1 MLYGPVPALF
11 CLFGSSTLVLY
22 TMFVLSLYLSM
33 SSYLMS
39 SYLMSSYLMSSYLM
53 SSYLIVQCVNNYS
66 PKAR

>member
-1 MLYGPVPALF
+1 MLYGHGTLCPVPALF

-22 TMFVLSLYLSM
+22 TMSVLSLYLS
-33 SSYLMS
+33 MS